1 MIRNYRSPEGEE
13 LGEHLARLCDQAEPE
28 ARLKVP
34 ELLPRCSSCALRAG
48 RHIANGSPGT
58 LLDVLK
64 CVMERV
70 PFYCHEPAREG
81 ELCSGWTMLMLTAK
95 GESVKVPWP
104 FYGRDEK
111 GL

>member
-28 ARLKVP
+28 ARLKIP

-64 CVMERV
+64 CVLEGV

-81 ELCSGWTMLMLTAK
+81 DLCSGWTMLMLTT
-95 GESVKVPWP
+95 EEEERVEVPWP
-104 FYGRDEK
+104 FY
-111 GL
+111 